1 MPVPLFRVLIVS
13 FYLLAEVPSTPA
25 TLNAA
30 FVQASL
36 VQGNLTPMPLL
47 CSKLPEKGGIG
58 PKSRDLNIETPQEA
72 HHNVQARLVQRPVVH
87 QPVSVPQESSNQIS
101 EKCLSVMF
109 WNVENFFDWRNDS
122 TTVSDAEF
130 SSRGERRWTWKRFQA
145 KANAFA
151 KALFWI
157 EGETGRLPDIIGLEE
172 VENAFVLRQLLQ
184 KTALR
189 KLDYKYVH
197 YDSPDRR
204 GIDVALLYRT
214 SRLELLE
221 SKPCHLFSS
230 DTLMATRDILLCVFK
245 GKPSVI
251 PGPSPSSNSDSSL
264 PSVIPGLS
272 GDLTS
277 ATHDVF
283 PSVTGDLMST
293 SHDVIPGLSG
303 DLLEEEDRC
312 PIGVGYD
319 ESFAGHDDNS
329 VGHDGRFAGYDDNSV
344 KHDDSS
350 AGYSGAFA
358 VLVNHH
364 PSKYGGAAES
374 EPRRRIAVE
383 RLRFLVDSLATV
395 GIDHVIAGGDFNDT
409 PDNPVFR
416 LLEPALIPM
425 HMDLY
430 RRGLGTIK
438 YDGKWD
444 LIDHIY
450 VSPILVATT
459 APVLARMRI
468 LRIPFLLARD
478 TAHSGEKPL
487 RTFQGPRILGG
498 VSDHLPIL
506 LEVALPM
513 DKKGGSTPGKG
524 SSIPSERI
532 SPLVKGSPA
541 PGEPP

>member
-1 MPVPLFRVLIVS
+1 
-13 FYLLAEVPSTPA
+13 
-25 TLNAA
+25 
-30 FVQASL
+30 
-36 VQGNLTPMPLL
+36 
-47 CSKLPEKGGIG
+47 
-58 PKSRDLNIETPQEA
+58 
-72 HHNVQARLVQRPVVH
+72 
-87 QPVSVPQESSNQIS
+87 
-101 EKCLSVMF
+101 MF

-145 KANAFA
+145 KVNAFA

-157 EGETGRLPDIIGLEE
+157 EGDTGRLPDIIGLEE

-214 SRLELLE
+214 SRLELLD

-251 PGPSPSSNSDSSL
+251 PGPSPSSIPDSSL

-272 GDLTS
+272 GNLTS
-277 ATHDVF
+277 ATHDVI
-283 PSVTGDLMST
+283 PGLTGNLMSAT
-293 SHDVIPGLSG
+293 QDVIPGLTG
-303 DLLEEEDRC
+303 NLLEEDRC
-312 PIGVGYD
+312 PIGVGHDDGSVGYYGR
-319 ESFAGHDDNS
+319 SAGH
-329 VGHDGRFAGYDDNSV
+329 DDNSV

-350 AGYSGAFA
+350 TGYSGAFA

-383 RLRFLVDSLATV
+383 RLRFLVDSLAAV

-416 LLEPALIPM
+416 LLEPAMTPM
-425 HMDLY
+425 HMDLF

-450 VSPILVATT
+450 ISPDWIPRYSSIETLPHSVGDPDLGQPMDALRSSLLG
-459 APVLARMRI
+459 PVHGSGPRASGIPIMRI
-468 LRIPFLLARD
+468 LRIPFLLTRD

-487 RTFQGPRILGG
+487 RTYTGPRYAGG

-506 LEVALPM
+506 LEV
-513 DKKGGSTPGKG
+513 SF
-524 SSIPSERI
+524 
-532 SPLVKGSPA
+532 
-541 PGEPP
+541 PP